1 MSTRSS
7 TIRTPNTTNMDQ
19 FAIWKKKV
27 LSRKDKSNKG
37 TIDKDIL
44 PLIKSINKNRRY
56 CTTSSCSGRIVLLV
70 EPKSGLKK
78 DVRFL
83 YETHKSTKTKA
94 IKQALKKLPNESVWF
109 RFEPLILHVGC
120 RTITDA
126 QALLTKAQ
134 HFFKHSGIM
143 ALNKHP
149 IIEIRGSEFIE
160 AIIAKNKKLIVPDS
174 YLKKLISEA
183 NKKHKK
189 NKERINRFT
198 ITENISN

>member
-1 MSTRSS
+1 MDSFDLFKRS
-7 TIRTPNTTNMDQ
+7 
-19 FAIWKKKV
+19 V
-27 LSRKDKSNKG
+27 LKRKDKSNKG

-44 PLIKSINKNRRY
+44 PLINRINNSKNY

-109 RFEPLILHVGC
+109 RFEPLILHVAC
-120 RTITDA
+120 SSQEAA
-126 QALLTKAQ
+126 QRLLSISQ
-134 HFFKHSGIM
+134 RIFKHSGIM
-143 ALNKHP
+143 TLKNIP
-149 IIEIRGSEFIE
+149 ILEIRGSEFLE
-160 AIIAKNKKLIVPDS
+160 VPIASNGKLIISES
-174 YLKKLISEA
+174 YIKILTTEA

-198 ITENISN
+198 KLMQSSP